1 MSQKKPL
8 KSFAH
13 KKASEQP
20 TFKPKITNQ
29 TSEIL
34 AAQRRS
40 KYNQSSEQVDI
51 VSILTNPH
59 YTFASQAKLEDI
71 QRQKEEDELKE
82 LTLKPQT
89 LSHKNKKLLA
99 DKRNSGDTNLNLYS
113 NSKVHLKQ
121 NKTSE

>member
-1 MSQKKPL
+1 M
-8 KSFAH
+8 
-13 KKASEQP
+13 
-20 TFKPKITNQ
+20 
-29 TSEIL
+29 
-34 AAQRRS
+34 
-40 KYNQSSEQVDI
+40 
-51 VSILTNPH
+51 SILTNPH
-59 YTFASQAKLEDI
+59 YTFASQAKLEEI